1 MIDLHLEYCYD
12 GRETSHFFME
22 KDKLKKIISK
32 LKLIVDE
39 LESEVYSDIN
49 CTDAADIIS
58 RLNAHENMNNQVKVE
73 LIEVI
78 QEATPDCP
86 WDAND

>member
-1 MIDLHLEYCYD
+1 M
-12 GRETSHFFME
+12 F
-22 KDKLKKIISK
+22 
-32 LKLIVDE
+32 E
-39 LESEVYSDIN
+39 LLLYSDIN
-49 CTDAADIIS
+49 SIDAADIIS

-73 LIEVI
+73 LVEVI

>member
-1 MIDLHLEYCYD
+1 MRSILDLSFIPY
-12 GRETSHFFME
+12 GTQVSRERSAHPMF
-22 KDKLKKIISK
+22 
-32 LKLIVDE
+32 E
-39 LESEVYSDIN
+39 LLLYSDIN